1 MDMAYTQN
9 PHLPRVRMEAA
20 RLVLNQGWSTRE
32 VARYTGFNQSSIVR
46 WVNKLKLNDYRINI
60 PTESSRPHSHPGEL
74 SLEMV
79 QTIIAYR
86 LKYQRCA
93 EVIHFHLVKDGYSVS
108 LSSVK
113 RTLQRNSMTKFS
125 KWKKWHQYSE
135 RPCPERPGVLVQIDT
150 ILDGPADEE
159 RLYIYTMLDV
169 CSRWASAM
177 PVVKIG
183 THASWEF
190 IQRARMELPFEL
202 KMIQTDHGAE
212 FSKWLT
218 KTLSANEIDHRHS
231 RVRKPTDNAYVE
243 RFNRTIQE
251 ECLSRV
257 PKTLEAYQKAIPD
270 FLHYYNFERPHMG
283 LHMQTP
289 HEVMQ
294 SY

>member
-20 RLVLNQGWSTRE
+20 KLVIEKGWSTRE
-32 VARYTGFNQSSIVR
+32 VARHTGFNQSSIVR
-46 WVNKLKLNDYRINI
+46 WVEKLRLNNYGHTI
-60 PTESSRPHSHPGEL
+60 PTESSRPHSHPSEL
-74 SLEMV
+74 SPETV
-79 QTIIAYR
+79 QAIVDYR

-93 EVIHFHLVKDGYSVS
+93 EVIHYFLERDGYEVS

-113 RTLQRNSMTKFS
+113 RTLKRNEMTKYS
-125 KWKKWHQYSE
+125 KWKKWRQYSE
-135 RPCPERPGVLVQIDT
+135 RPLPEKPGVLVQIDT

-190 IQRARMELPFEL
+190 IKHSQQDMPFKL
-202 KMIQTDHGAE
+202 KMIQSDHGAE

-218 KTLSANEIDHRHS
+218 KTLEANEIQHRHS
-231 RVRKPTDNAYVE
+231 RVRTPTDNAYVE

-257 PKTLEAYQKAIPD
+257 PKTLAAYEKAIPD

-283 LHMQTP
+283 IHMLTP
-289 HEVMQ
+289 NQVMQ

>member
-60 PTESSRPHSHPGEL
+60 PTESSRPHSHPSEL
-74 SLEMV
+74 SAKTV
-79 QTIIAYR
+79 QAIIDYR

-93 EVIHFHLVKDGYSVS
+93 EVIHYFLERDGYEVS

-113 RTLQRNSMTKFS
+113 RTLKRNGMTKFS
-125 KWKKWHQYSE
+125 RWKKWHQYSE
-135 RPCPERPGVLVQIDT
+135 RPLPEKPGVLVQIDT

-289 HEVMQ
+289 NEVMQ

>member
-1 MDMAYTQN
+1 MAR
-9 PHLPRVRMEAA
+9 H
-20 RLVLNQGWSTRE
+20 
-32 VARYTGFNQSSIVR
+32 TGFNQSSIVR
-46 WVNKLKLNDYRINI
+46 WVEKLRMNNYGHTI
-60 PTESSRPHSHPGEL
+60 PTESSRPHSHPSEL
-74 SLEMV
+74 SAEMV
-79 QTIIAYR
+79 QAIIDYR

-93 EVIHFHLVKDGYSVS
+93 EVVHYFLERDGYCVS

-113 RTLQRNSMTKFS
+113 RTLKRNEMTKYS
-125 KWKKWHQYSE
+125 KWKKWHQYGE
-135 RPCPERPGVLVQIDT
+135 RPKAEKPGILVQIDT

-177 PVVKIG
+177 PVLKIG

-190 IQRARMELPFEL
+190 IQYSQQDLPFEV
-202 KMIQTDHGAE
+202 KMIQSDHGAE

-218 KTLSANEIDHRHS
+218 KMLEANEIQHRHS
-231 RVRKPTDNAYVE
+231 RVRTPTDNAYVE
-243 RFNRTIQE
+243 RFNRTIQQ

-283 LHMQTP
+283 LNMLTP
-289 HEVMQ
+289 HQVMQ